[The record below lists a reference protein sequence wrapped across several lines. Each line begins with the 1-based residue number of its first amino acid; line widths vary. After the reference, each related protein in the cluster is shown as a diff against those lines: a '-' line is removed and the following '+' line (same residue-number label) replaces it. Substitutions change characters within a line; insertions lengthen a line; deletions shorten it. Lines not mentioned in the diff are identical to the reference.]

1 MTVEVKLFATFRN
14 NRFKRKSIE
23 VSDGFTVGGIL
34 KDLEI
39 PADQAGILLVNGLTA
54 DVERVLAEDDVV
66 AIFPAIGGG

>member
-1 MTVEVKLFATFRN
+1 MIVEVKLFATFRN

-39 PADQAGILLVNGLTA
+39 PVDRTGILLVNGLSA
-54 DVERVLAEDDVV
+54 DVEQSLADNDVV
-66 AIFPAIGGG
+66 AVFPAIGGG